1 MNVLFVCTGNT
12 CRSPMAEALLRE
24 KGKGKFNVKSAGVY
38 AGNGAVMSSN
48 ASKALSERKI
58 KDTHQSQ
65 AVSDYL
71 ISWAD
76 LILTMTENH
85 KYALVNKWPS
95 AVNKTYT
102 LKEYVLDDEE
112 KKKIEEI
119 YTLYT
124 EIEML
129 KLEFLS
135 KNHDEEEVRAD
146 FEKRVRPLVERRM
159 TLEESIPS
167 LDISDPFGGPL
178 HLYQNTRD
186 EIEDLIEKLVK
197 NDDITQE

>member
-24 KGKGKFNVKSAGVY
+24 KGKGKFHVKSAGVY

-48 ASKALSERKI
+48 ASKALSEMKI

-65 AVSDYL
+65 AITDYL

-85 KYALVNKWPS
+85 KFAVVNKWPD

-112 KKKIEEI
+112 KKKMEEI

-129 KLEFLS
+129 KLEYMA
-135 KNHDEEEVRAD
+135 KDQDKDQAGAE
-146 FEKRVRPLVERRM
+146 FEKKVRPLIEKRIK
-159 TLEESIPS
+159 LEESIPS
-167 LDISDPFGGPL
+167 LDIVDPFGGPL
-178 HLYQNTRD
+178 PLYQETRD
-186 EIEDLIEKLVK
+186 EIEELVEKLVK
-197 NDDITQE
+197 KDDSIQE

>member
-1 MNVLFVCTGNT
+1 MNVLFICTGNT

-24 KGKGKFNVKSAGVY
+24 KGKGKFHVKSAGVF

-48 ASKALSERKI
+48 ASHALSERKI
-58 KDTHQSQ
+58 KENHQSQ
-65 AVSDYL
+65 GVSEYL

-85 KYALVNKWPS
+85 KHALVGKWPD

-102 LKEYVLDDEE
+102 LKEYVLDEE
-112 KKKIEEI
+112 DKSKIEEI
-119 YTLYT
+119 YQLYT

-129 KLEFLS
+129 KLEYMA
-135 KNHDEEEVRAD
+135 KNENSERLKME
-146 FEKRVRPLVERRM
+146 FEKAVRPLVERRIM
-159 TLEESIPS
+159 LENTVPS

-178 HLYQNTRD
+178 DLYKETRD
-186 EIEDLIEKLVK
+186 EIEALIEKLVK
-197 NDDITQE
+197 KDDNMKE